1 MLVECYDERGAEV
14 YEIIIK
20 QIFQD
25 LVLGA
30 AVDDLRAYV
39 NPDDPVFVLAIKMKK
54 TSSVVTFEDVANLSY
69 VKEDDITRI
78 IVDNEKIRKINKEYR
93 NIDKE
98 TDVISFA
105 LEDDETFINIPV
117 RILGDIYI
125 SIDKAKLQAEEYG
138 HSLKRELAFLTVHG
152 MLHLLGY
159 DHMIKEDE
167 VVMFKKQDEILNEL
181 EITR

>member
-1 MLVECYDERGAEV
+1 MNEINVENLTRVEVDLNLIKKVALKTLQYENANNAEAS
-14 YEIIIK
+14 III
-20 QIFQD
+20 
-25 LVLGA
+25 
-30 AVDDLRAYV
+30 
-39 NPDDPVFVLAIKMKK
+39 
-54 TSSVVTFEDVANLSY
+54 T
-69 VKEDDITRI
+69 
-78 IVDNEKIRKINKEYR
+78 DNQEIRKINKEYR

-152 MLHLLGY
+152 MLHLLGF
-159 DHMIKEDE
+159 DHMNKEDE
-167 VVMFKKQDEILNEL
+167 KVMFKKQDEILNEL